1 MDETRRTDPRT
12 RKTKRAI
19 RNAFAKLLSE
29 KEIKDI
35 TVRDVAEL
43 AEINRKTFYRYYSGI
58 YQVVDE
64 IENEIV
70 RSYEQI
76 LGEIDFRQDIEK
88 PYRIIEHL
96 TATISTDLDFYGCLL
111 SMRGNVSLVSKIS
124 EMLKAKTMETL
135 LLLHVSIDANAADI
149 MLEYAISGM
158 VAVYQHWFN
167 TGRRES
173 IELLSETL
181 SALAFSGINGIMA
194 CGKEGA

>member
-1 MDETRRTDPRT
+1 MDETSRTDPRT

-29 KEIKDI
+29 KELNDI

-43 AEINRKTFYRYYSGI
+43 AEINRKTFYRYYAGI

-76 LGEIDFRQDIEK
+76 LGEIDFRKDIEN
-88 PYRIIEHL
+88 PYRIFERL
-96 TATISTDLDFYGCLL
+96 TATINTDLDFYGYLL
-111 SMRGNVSLVSKIS
+111 SMQGNVSLVSKIS
-124 EMLKAKTMETL
+124 GMLKSKTMETL
-135 LLLHVSIDANAADI
+135 LLHVPMDAQKADI
-149 MLEYAISGM
+149 MLDYVISGM
-158 VAVYQHWFN
+158 VAVYQRWFN
-167 TGRRES
+167 AGRRES

-181 SALAFSGINGIMA
+181 SALAFSGISGVMA
-194 CGKEGA
+194 SGKECV

>member
-1 MDETRRTDPRT
+1 MDEMSCTDPRT

-70 RSYEQI
+70 HSYERI
-76 LGEIDFRQDIEK
+76 LGEIDFRQDIEH
-88 PYRIIEHL
+88 PYRIFDRL
-96 TATISTDLDFYGCLL
+96 TATISKDLDFYGCLL
-111 SMRGNVSLVSKIS
+111 SMQGNVSLVSKIS
-124 EMLKAKTMETL
+124 EMLKSKTMETL
-135 LLLHVSIDANAADI
+135 QLHVSMDAAVADI
-149 MLEYAISGM
+149 LLEYVISGM
-158 VAVYQHWFN
+158 VAVYQRWFN
-167 TGRRES
+167 SGRREPM
-173 IELLSETL
+173 ELLSETL

-194 CGKEGA
+194 SGKDGA